1 MFKLY
6 HIEWEGNTHF
16 TNYTIFYFCQ
26 EIMNENPCDTS
37 WWKWWCIHLII
48 PVGPSLN
55 NFVCISVLISVVSC
69 KSWTFMWLLLAVLC
83 FIFCLPTTALDQV
96 ERNQFWGIP
105 HPLHT
110 STRHHPSPCPRP
122 SLKGIFSTRYSVVIY
137 KWYWEMLVYVC
148 MMFSLD

>member
-26 EIMNENPCDTS
+26 EIMNENSCHTS

-48 PVGPSLN
+48 PVGSSLN

-69 KSWTFMWLLLAVLC
+69 KPWTFMWLFCVLSFDYC
-83 FIFCLPTTALDQV
+83 TGSSREESVLRHSSSSPYIHQ
-96 ERNQFWGIP
+96 
-105 HPLHT
+105 T
-110 STRHHPSPCPRP
+110 SSITMPKTKS
-122 SLKGIFSTRYSVVIY
+122 KGYLQYKVFSGY
-137 KWYWEMLVYVC
+137 L
-148 MMFSLD
+148 